1 MNKACSKCRVV
12 KDLSGFNK
20 DKHKAGGV
28 TSQCKDCRR
37 ENTSAWRNSAAGR
50 ARFNAKQRQAYAENK
65 TAGRVRRY
73 KICDAKPW
81 LRTFHS
87 SVSNARRKGLLPD
100 PNSLPC
106 AVGSDCLGK
115 IHYHHDSYLPGN
127 ELNVRPMCARHHKL
141 WHMTNDAET
150 PA

>member
-87 SVSNARRKGLLPD
+87 SVSNARRKDCCLILTRYRAL
-100 PNSLPC
+100 S
-106 AVGSDCLGK
+106 AVTASVK
-115 IHYHHDSYLPGN
+115 FTTTTTH
-127 ELNVRPMCARHHKL
+127 
-141 WHMTNDAET
+141 TF
-150 PA
+150 PAMN